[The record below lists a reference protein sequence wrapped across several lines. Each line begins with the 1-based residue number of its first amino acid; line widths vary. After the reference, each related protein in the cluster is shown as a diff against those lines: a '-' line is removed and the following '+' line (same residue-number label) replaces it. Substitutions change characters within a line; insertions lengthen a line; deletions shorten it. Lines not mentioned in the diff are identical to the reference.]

1 MGHGRNDPRFF
12 ASLRMTLRNGSRARP
27 WQTVKKRILILTA
40 SFGEGH
46 NSAARGIRDG
56 LARVAPEGTEVEL
69 RDLFAEAYGSINE
82 LVRKGYLALVNFAPG
97 AWGAVYRWLERK
109 KDFDTEFARF
119 PRLKDHFAAL
129 LERFQPD
136 VMTCTFPAY
145 PNVLRQIQGP
155 STEYSRPC
163 KIVVVI
169 TDSITINAVWYRCA
183 ADYFLVANQQSASV
197 LRAAGIAAEKIKV
210 FGFPVSPKF
219 ADSAGSNRVLPPSNS
234 ERRVLYMIHAATRG
248 APELAQRL
256 ADLGVDLTVTIG
268 RADRLMPEIEAA
280 VGDRAKVVGWTEDLP
295 RMLHDSHLLIGK
307 AGGATVQ
314 ETIAAAC
321 PMIINYVVAGQEEG
335 NAQLIVET
343 NSGVIANSPREVIAQ
358 VKRAFADDAKQWRE
372 WSANVSRLSKPRAA
386 LDIAE
391 FLLSI

>member
-1 MGHGRNDPRFF
+1 
-12 ASLRMTLRNGSRARP
+12 
-27 WQTVKKRILILTA
+27 
-40 SFGEGH
+40 
-46 NSAARGIRDG
+46 
-56 LARVAPEGTEVEL
+56 
-69 RDLFAEAYGSINE
+69 
-82 LVRKGYLALVNFAPG
+82 
-97 AWGAVYRWLERK
+97 
-109 KDFDTEFARF
+109 
-119 PRLKDHFAAL
+119 
-129 LERFQPD
+129 

-145 PNVLRQIQGP
+145 PNVLSQIQGR
-155 STEYSRPC
+155 SAECSRPC
-163 KIVVVI
+163 KIVVVV

-183 ADYFLVANQQSASV
+183 ADYFLVANEQSASV

-219 ADSAGSNRVLPPSNS
+219 ADSAESNRVLPPSNS

-248 APELAQRL
+248 TPELAQRL

-280 VGDRAKVVGWTEDLP
+280 VGDKAKVIGWTDDLP
-295 RMLHDSHLLIGK
+295 RMLHESHLLIGK

-372 WSANVSRLSKPRAA
+372 WSANISRLSKPRAA

-391 FLLSI
+391 FLLSL